1 MSLPHSWL
9 PGLGEEE
16 SRKRQELA
24 LQLLKDGVMTP
35 LSGARSFSKKT
46 YGFWPDLLGVAP
58 HDMQQLLRGFFCC
71 ASLAWEATCTSVHS
85 CRRLG

>member
-1 MSLPHSWL
+1 MRLRLHSWL

-35 LSGARSFSKKT
+35 LSGA
-46 YGFWPDLLGVAP
+46 L
-58 HDMQQLLRGFFCC
+58 
-71 ASLAWEATCTSVHS
+71 
-85 CRRLG
+85 